1 MYLEHICMH
10 KNLFVFSHIILQ
22 QLHCFKLG
30 WGVPPLLWSWQ
41 YVQIEEREHN
51 QGNTEG
57 YQDINFRKWKC
68 KEERLISSSIPVTE
82 WIIQQEQAKKEM

>member
-1 MYLEHICMH
+1 MY
-10 KNLFVFSHIILQ
+10 K
-22 QLHCFKLG
+22 
-30 WGVPPLLWSWQ
+30 
-41 YVQIEEREHN
+41 EEREQN

-82 WIIQQEQAKKEM
+82 WSIQQEQAKKEM